1 MFLIFHIKG
10 KIKECN
16 VSDDGVKL
24 IDRKHPDIKRPKR
37 RRIDSTIN
45 NSKITMYFNSD
56 LSNIKDKFVELNSKD
71 TLDIE
76 VIREVNTDNSLGATM
91 HDTEETN
98 LSHEIN
104 NADIDYRKGTSQE

>member
-1 MFLIFHIKG
+1 
-10 KIKECN
+10 
-16 VSDDGVKL
+16 
-24 IDRKHPDIKRPKR
+24 
-37 RRIDSTIN
+37 
-45 NSKITMYFNSD
+45 MYLNSD
-56 LSNIKDKFVELNSKD
+56 RSNIKDKFVELNSKD

-104 NADIDYRKGTSQE
+104 NADIVYRKGTSQE